1 MIDFDLSEEQLLLE
15 QSVREWAAR
24 EVAPRI
30 RELDREH
37 RFDPRVLP
45 QMADIGLLGVCIPAE
60 YGGAGMDYISLGL
73 ASEELE
79 YVDTSLRVILS
90 VHVGL
95 NSMTLLAWG
104 TEDQKQR
111 YLVPQAQ
118 GRRIATFGLTEPAA
132 GSDVRGLQTVAVKQG
147 DGYRITGEK
156 MWISLA
162 DVADTFLVFAWTDL
176 EKKKAR
182 DTSGMSAF
190 IVERSMRGFSS
201 GSLKEK
207 WGILAG
213 NTGFFKMDDVEVP
226 AENLVGRPGEGF
238 KIAMFALDQGRY
250 TVAAGATGLVRA
262 CRDASARY
270 ARERKTFGVDIGE
283 HQLVKEMIAQMESDY
298 HAARLLWLRAG
309 WLKNHGRRNTRET
322 SLAKWFATV
331 ASERAASD
339 AVQVHGANGYS
350 DEYPVGRFYRNCKGA
365 VIYEGTREIH
375 KVMQADYVLGYR
387 TDRPTRCDLPPHQ
400 PALAPR

>member
-1 MIDFDLSEEQLLLE
+1 MLDFDLTEEQRLLE

-30 RELDREH
+30 RELDRTH
-37 RFDPRVLP
+37 TFDPAILP
-45 QMADIGLLGVCIPAE
+45 QMAELGLLGVSVPSE
-60 YGGAGMDYISLGL
+60 YGGAGMDYVCLGL

-95 NSMTLLAWG
+95 NSLTLLSWG
-104 TEDQKQR
+104 TDDQKQR

-118 GRRIATFGLTEPAA
+118 GKKIATYGLTEPSA
-132 GSDVRGLQTVAVKQG
+132 GSDARGIQTVAIKKG
-147 DGYRITGEK
+147 DRYELTGEK

-162 DVADTFLVFAWTDL
+162 DVADNFLVFAWSDL
-176 EKKKAR
+176 EKKKQR
-182 DTSGMSAF
+182 DPSGMSAF
-190 IVERSMRGFSS
+190 IVERGFKGFSS
-201 GSLKEK
+201 GTLTEK

-213 NTGFFKMDDVEVP
+213 NTGFFKMDAVEVP
-226 AENLVGRPGEGF
+226 AENLVGREGEGF

-250 TVAAGATGLVRA
+250 TVAAGATGLIRA
-262 CRDASARY
+262 CRDASVNY
-270 ARERKTFGVDIGE
+270 ARQRKAFGVEIGS
-283 HQLVKEMIAQMESDY
+283 HQLVKELIAQMESDY
-298 HAARLLWLRAG
+298 QASRLLWQRAG
-309 WLKNHGRRNTRET
+309 WLKNAGRRNTRET
-322 SLAKWFATV
+322 GLAKWFSTV

-339 AVQVHGANGYS
+339 AVQIHGANGYS

-375 KVMQADYVLGYR
+375 KIMQADYLLGYR
-387 TDRPTRCDLPPHQ
+387 TDRPTRCNLP
-400 PALAPR
+400 AWETR